1 MSFYTAQG
9 PIEDWNDYCREQ
21 EQLRLEYENRYPD
34 FKCSSCDRHF
44 WANEGG
50 LRCHE
55 QPDEVYCPTCVK
67 FSNHI
72 AYIRDYTQH
81 CLEGQDPIKVANFII
96 ENLKPI

>member
-1 MSFYTAQG
+1 MYTG
-9 PIEDWNDYCREQ
+9 NPIQDWNDHCREMEEQ
-21 EQLRLEYENRYPD
+21 EKLREPEY
-34 FKCSSCDRHF
+34 KCSSCDRHF
-44 WANEGG
+44 WADEGG

-72 AYIRDYTQH
+72 PYIRDYTQH
-81 CLEGQDPIKVANFII
+81 CLEGQDPVKVANFII